1 MYFLDFNICNQTC
14 CIEEFKYSIK
24 KTVSK
29 SLFMRLKPWPTNF
42 SVAVN
47 TSPTLNH
54 VDKTRENNSLN
65 HRDVKVSQDLASV
78 SPSTASSCSSIPT
91 TTVMTM
97 QQCANGGNGNGSI
110 TRYSQ
115 HLGKIYEYIYIY
127 MYSNY
132 LVKSLVIK
140 WTSSCS

>member
-1 MYFLDFNICNQTC
+1 M
-14 CIEEFKYSIK
+14 YSIK
-24 KTVSK
+24 KTCLQNL
-29 SLFMRLKPWPTNF
+29 SLCDYNLVQKNF

-54 VDKTRENNSLN
+54 VDKIRENNSLN

-115 HLGKIYEYIYIY
+115 HLGKKIFRFFFKNI
-127 MYSNY
+127 S
-132 LVKSLVIK
+132 
-140 WTSSCS
+140 

>member
-1 MYFLDFNICNQTC
+1 MFQNLSLCDYNLDQ
-14 CIEEFKYSIK
+14 KY
-24 KTVSK
+24 
-29 SLFMRLKPWPTNF
+29 F

-54 VDKTRENNSLN
+54 VDKTRENNSFNQNNSLN

-115 HLGKIYEYIYIY
+115 HLGKKIFRFFSKISREI
-127 MYSNY
+127 
-132 LVKSLVIK
+132 VKGL
-140 WTSSCS
+140 

>member
-1 MYFLDFNICNQTC
+1 MFPNLSLCYYNFGQ
-14 CIEEFKYSIK
+14 K
-24 KTVSK
+24 K
-29 SLFMRLKPWPTNF
+29 F

-54 VDKTRENNSLN
+54 VDKTREINSLN

-115 HLGKIYEYIYIY
+115 HLGKKISIFFFKYI
-127 MYSNY
+127 S
-132 LVKSLVIK
+132 
-140 WTSSCS
+140 

>member
-1 MYFLDFNICNQTC
+1 
-14 CIEEFKYSIK
+14 
-24 KTVSK
+24 
-29 SLFMRLKPWPTNF
+29 MRLKPWPKNF

-54 VDKTRENNSLN
+54 VDKTRENNSFNQNNSLN

-115 HLGKIYEYIYIY
+115 HLGKKIFRFFSKKI
-127 MYSNY
+127 S
-132 LVKSLVIK
+132 
-140 WTSSCS
+140 